1 MSVFLDHA
9 STTALRPSAKK
20 ALTEA
25 LDLLGNPS
33 SVHSQG
39 RSTRELLEASR
50 DTVAKAVGANRSEI
64 IFNSGGTEGN
74 NHAIKGIYWSQNQT
88 GAKKTV
94 IISSET
100 EHHAVIDPVQWLAKN
115 QGAEVHFV
123 KHFAN
128 GMVDFE
134 SLKALISK
142 HGPSVALI
150 TLMWVNNETGVITDI
165 PRVVQMAS
173 EFQIPVH
180 TDAVAA
186 LGHIPIDFQASGLTA
201 MSLSGHKVGAPI
213 GIGALVV
220 ARSAKPISLVHGG
233 GQERALRS
241 GTMNYP
247 LAASFAAAATDATA
261 ELKEEMNRL
270 TVLRDEVEARV
281 TQLVPSAIVTASGAD
296 RAGYNAHFIFPGTQS
311 DALLFLLDQ
320 EGVCVSAGSACQAG
334 VLGPSHV
341 AIGMGFDQAQASAC
355 VRVTLGF
362 TTTAD
367 DTAAFI
373 RALAKIHPIALQ
385 AAPA

>member
-25 LDLLGNPS
+25 LELLGNPS

-50 DTVAKAVGANRSEI
+50 DAVAKAVGANRSEI

-74 NHAIKGIYWSQNQT
+74 NHAIKGIYWGQNQ
-88 GAKKTV
+88 ADPKKNV

-100 EHHAVIDPVQWLAKN
+100 EHHAVIDPVQWLEKN
-115 QGAEVHFV
+115 QGAKVFYV
-123 KHFAN
+123 KHFQN
-128 GMVDFE
+128 GMVDFD
-134 SLKALISK
+134 SLEALISE
-142 HGPSVALI
+142 HGASIALI
-150 TLMWVNNETGVITDI
+150 SLMWVNNETGVITDM
-165 PRVVQMAS
+165 PRVVEMAN

-180 TDAVAA
+180 ADAVAA
-186 LGHIPIDFQASGLTA
+186 LGHIPLDFQASGLTA

-213 GIGALVV
+213 GVGALVV
-220 ARSAKPISLVHGG
+220 SRAAKPISLVHGG

-247 LAASFAAAATDATA
+247 LAASFAAAATEAVA
-261 ELKEEMNRL
+261 ELDSEMSRL
-270 TVLRDEVEARV
+270 ALLRDEMEARV
-281 TQLVPSAIVTASGAD
+281 TELVPSAIVTAASAD

-341 AIGMGFDQAQASAC
+341 AMGMGFNQAEASAC

-362 TTTAD
+362 TSTAAETTA
-367 DTAAFI
+367 FVE
-373 RALAKIHPIALQ
+373 ALAKIHPIALQ